1 MRAPA
6 CTSLSLPQFFD
17 TILGIHILTV
27 RSTIGGYHGLVGI
40 GFRKRLRGLGLEF
53 GQCETA
59 R

>member
-1 MRAPA
+1 MRASA

-17 TILGIHILTV
+17 SILDIHVLTA

-40 GFRKRLRGLGLEF
+40 GFRKRLRGSGLEF